1 MRRLRLLALLLLA
14 LPATALAGSSF
25 LVSQPV
31 IRNDEILLMLGGLSE
46 DGVALQPTSVQVEI
60 DGAAAAPP
68 RALENLFAA
77 AESATEKAQAP
88 SPLAVG
94 LVYLWVKDV
103 PAAMSDALLE
113 GVTGFCRRLPSGTQA
128 HATLYGRK
136 RQTIPKLK
144 ALELASTLH
153 DVSFLS
159 GDRPNLAD
167 AIRLGAKT
175 LAGDESAL
183 KVLLVVTDGRDFADP
198 TGEQPA
204 DFVAL
209 ADELARTQVRL
220 MLVSF
225 PAPEADAEQSA
236 RNLSSLVGTGLQ
248 RVVEQP
254 SELQSTLESLGQVLA
269 DLRLVRLEI
278 PWTWRTWGGTHR
290 LRLNLQI
297 NGKLRAIDIGK
308 VSLPAGRTRWL
319 LIVGGLLGT
328 LLLLGVAWMMRARRT
343 REPAESLLDA
353 ANDLIE
359 QGVTARRAIINLS
372 RRFPREV
379 ANLAASEPA
388 LLAEA
393 GYTALQTKAGRRRFE
408 EMVALLKHRDEG
420 GLGDDLAAALAQVIS
435 EKLPAERAAVRLAAQ
450 VAEDELSTFS
460 RLSLQDLA
468 SALRQAGERHPA
480 LSAPR
485 ARALALAIQE
495 ALRLPHTTVRSVG
508 WLVRAAGPGKRGESL
523 RLGKARVRLGRSPT
537 CDINLEGDA
546 QVAPEHA
553 AISESQGQ
561 FLIEPL
567 QGKVKVEDQPVTAPH
582 PLHDGDTI
590 EMGASRFVWKCVSR

>member
-1 MRRLRLLALLLLA
+1 LLLA
-14 LPATALAGSSF
+14 LPATAQAGSSF

-31 IRNDEILLMLGGLSE
+31 LENDELVLMLGGLSE

-68 RALENLFAA
+68 RALENLFAR
-77 AESATEKAQAP
+77 AETATEKHP
-88 SPLAVG
+88 KSPLAVG
-94 LVYLWVKDV
+94 LVYLWVKEV

-128 HATLYGRK
+128 YATLYGRK
-136 RQTIPKLK
+136 RQPIPKLK
-144 ALELASTLH
+144 ASELASTLH

-167 AIRLGAKT
+167 AIRLAAKT

-198 TGEQPA
+198 TGQQPA

-209 ADELARTQVRL
+209 ADELARAQVRL
-220 MLVSF
+220 LLVSF

-236 RNLSSLVGTGLQ
+236 RNLSALVGTGLQ

-269 DLRLVRLEI
+269 DLRLVRLEV
-278 PWTWRTWGGTHR
+278 PWSWRTWGGTHR
-290 LRLNLQI
+290 LRLNLLI
-297 NGKLRAIDIGK
+297 NGKLRALDIGK

-319 LIVGGLLGT
+319 LILGGLLGT
-328 LLLLGVAWMMRARRT
+328 LLLLGVAWLMRARRT
-343 REPAESLLDA
+343 QEPAESLLDA

-372 RRFPREV
+372 RRFPKQV

-393 GYTALQTKAGRRRFE
+393 GYPALQTKAGRRRFE
-408 EMVALLKHRDEG
+408 EMVALLKRHDQDR
-420 GLGDDLAAALAQVIS
+420 LGDGLAAALAQVIA
-435 EKLPAERAAVRLAAQ
+435 EKLPAERAAARLAAQ
-450 VAEDELSTFS
+450 IAEDELSTFS
-460 RLSLQDLA
+460 RLSLQELA

-495 ALRLPHTTVRSVG
+495 ALRLPQATGRSVG

-523 RLGKARVRLGRSPT
+523 CLGKARVRLGRSPD
-537 CDINLEGDA
+537 CDINLAVDA
-546 QVAPEHA
+546 QVAQEHA
-553 AISESQGQ
+553 VISESHGQ
-561 FLIEPL
+561 FTIEPL

-582 PLHDGDTI
+582 PLHDGDTV
-590 EMGASRFVWKCVSR
+590 EMGTSRFVWKCVGR